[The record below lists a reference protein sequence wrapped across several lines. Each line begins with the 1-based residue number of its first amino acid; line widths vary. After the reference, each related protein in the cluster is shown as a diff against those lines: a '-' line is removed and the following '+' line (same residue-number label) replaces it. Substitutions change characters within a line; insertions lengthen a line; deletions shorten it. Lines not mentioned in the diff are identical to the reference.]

1 MENSILNSG
10 IYHFD
15 SWPFVLTVVSR
26 VGGYYITYSYTCR
39 FSFVTG
45 AKKDF
50 SCTDR
55 KFASNVG
62 IHFET
67 PEEFFLGSRECSK
80 FSWGDF
86 DPRKCVLGSYSPE
99 IDPPGASLIKA
110 GPEVVVF
117 VGFPASGKTTFY
129 ETVMKCGNY
138 IHVNRD
144 ILGTWQKCV
153 ALCEQQLLNGRKVVV
168 DNTNPDVESRS
179 RYISCAQKH
188 GVPVR
193 CFQFTTTLA
202 QAKHNNK
209 FRELTT
215 NSRSDR
221 KKVTEIAYNTFK
233 SRFVQPSITEGFT
246 EVIKVT
252 VNPCV
257 DKEYAALYTQ
267 FLL

>member
-1 MENSILNSG
+1 M
-10 IYHFD
+10 Y
-15 SWPFVLTVVSR
+15 FVCIVIHV
-26 VGGYYITYSYTCR
+26 
-39 FSFVTG
+39 G

-62 IHFET
+62 INFET
-67 PEEFFLGSRECSK
+67 PEEFFLGTPKCSK
-80 FSWGDF
+80 FSWGEF
-86 DPRKCVLGSYSPE
+86 DPRKSILGAYSPE
-99 IDPPGASLIKA
+99 IDPPGASLTKA
-110 GPEVVVF
+110 EPEVVVF

-129 ETVMKCGNY
+129 EKVMKPDNY
-138 IHVNRD
+138 VHVNRD
-144 ILGTWQKCV
+144 KLGTWQKCV
-153 ALCEQQLLNGRKVVV
+153 ALCEQQLLRGRKVVV
-168 DNTNPDVESRS
+168 DNTNPDIESRS
-179 RYISCAQKH
+179 RYISSAKKY

-215 NSRSDR
+215 NSDI

-233 SRFVQPSITEGFT
+233 SRFVEPSITEGFA
-246 EVIKVT
+246 EVIKVG

-257 DKEYAALYTQ
+257 DKKYATLYTL
-267 FLL
+267 FLF